1 MRRPDHAE
9 SGLDALEAALTGS
22 FDLMLLDV
30 NMPEMDGWE
39 VLRLLKSDER
49 FAAPIVMFTVKTEV
63 RDKVHALQD
72 GALDYIAR
80 SPSPTTSCSAGIGR
94 IFEGRRVRP

>member
-1 MRRPDHAE
+1 MTPAVSRRILVVDDDAGIRELARDILSGAGYDVQTAE

-49 FAAPIVMFTVKTEV
+49 F
-63 RDKVHALQD
+63 RAL
-72 GALDYIAR
+72 
-80 SPSPTTSCSAGIGR
+80 PS
-94 IFEGRRVRP
+94 